1 MGIVGE
7 TGAGKSTLI
16 SALAGRLPITKGNIE
31 VDGMNVDEQ
40 RDHWYE
46 KITYIPQHPYIFP
59 LSLADNIRFYEPGAT
74 DESVTEMI
82 GKIGLASLVDR
93 FPNGIN
99 EMIGEGGRTLSGGQ
113 AQRIAVAR
121 ALLSKKPIILLDE
134 PTAHLDIETEYEI
147 KQLMLDVF
155 QDKMVLLAT
164 HRLHWMQ
171 NMNQVILLDNGKVEA
186 KGSHESLLQNNAAYS
201 QFVDWKRGE
210 AQ

>member
-1 MGIVGE
+1 HVYD
-7 TGAGKSTLI
+7 KRVYNTL
-16 SALAGRLPITKGNIE
+16 LLYN
-31 VDGMNVDEQ
+31 
-40 RDHWYE
+40 
-46 KITYIPQHPYIFP
+46 FP

-74 DESVTEMI
+74 EESVTEMI

-93 FPNGIN
+93 CPNGIN
-99 EMIGEGGRTLSGGQ
+99 EMIGEGGRPLSGGQ

-121 ALLSKKPIILLDE
+121 ALLSRKPIILLDE

-171 NMNQVILLDNGKVEA
+171 NMNQFILLDNGKMEA
-186 KGSHESLLQNNAAYS
+186 KGSHESL
-201 QFVDWKRGE
+201 
-210 AQ
+210 